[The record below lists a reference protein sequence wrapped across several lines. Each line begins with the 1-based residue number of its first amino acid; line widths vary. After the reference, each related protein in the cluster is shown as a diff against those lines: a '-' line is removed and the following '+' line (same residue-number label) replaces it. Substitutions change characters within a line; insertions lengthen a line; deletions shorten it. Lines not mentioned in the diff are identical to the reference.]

1 MADNTCTLTRKD
13 NGLYDLLIRDKKN
26 RVVLQKRDITYSEA
40 VYCIEMTMYVSEEND
55 GRTE

>member
-40 VYCIEMTMYVSEEND
+40 VYCIEMTMYVSEEQN

>member
-40 VYCIEMTMYVSEEND
+40 VYCIEMTMYVSEEQN
-55 GRTE
+55 GRAE